1 MGKKSK
7 SGLLKSSIN
16 KRELSAMLIDFLS
29 AHSGEGYTLHKL
41 FQSLK
46 LSSHPLRMLC
56 VDIINE
62 MLEDGTV
69 VRKRNDE
76 ITYNGATQ
84 TMEGTFNRTS
94 GGRNFVDT
102 DDGIGIAIYDE
113 DTLHALPGD
122 RVKVGVHAKKRG
134 SRKLHGNVIE
144 IVKRSEKPFVGTLQM
159 QHSVAFLD
167 APSAMLL
174 TDIVIPA
181 DKLNGAKDGDKVVV
195 RAIDWPKDSRN
206 PVGEVVDVLGAG
218 GNNDTEMH
226 AILAEYGLPYKYP
239 ENVEAAADK
248 ISAGITAEEIAK
260 REDFRDTFTVTID
273 PRDAKDFDDAISIK
287 KIKDGLYEIGVH
299 IADVSHYV
307 LEGSVID
314 KEAQQRATSIY
325 LVDRTI
331 PMLPEHLCNMLCSLR
346 PDEEKLTFS
355 VIFNMNDDAEVL
367 DYRIRHTVI
376 KSNRRYTYEEVQY
389 LLEQN
394 GEARECEMI
403 RSGQA
408 KPTQPIPAQEVIA
421 DTELNAFRD
430 SLPAIDPASI
440 PVTPVPDDHR
450 KGDNAD
456 LLITLNR
463 IAHKL
468 RDMRFKNGAI
478 NFDREEVRFEI
489 DPDGKPI
496 RVYFKNAKDANKL
509 VEEYMLLANR
519 TVAESVGKVKKGD
532 KVKTL
537 PYRIHD
543 LPDSHKLDNLASI
556 ASRFGYHLTTV
567 GKKNDV
573 AKSLNKLLADVRG
586 NRVQNLIENV
596 SLRAMQKA
604 RYSTYNI
611 GHYGLGFDYYTHFT
625 SPIRRYPDLMVHR
638 LLTRYGEGSASAS
651 QKKYEALC
659 EHSSAMEQLAASAER
674 ASIKY
679 KQVEFMSDKIGEE
692 YDAHISGVTEYGI
705 YAEVDENHCEGFIPA
720 HTLGTEGFVFDDKN
734 YCLVGRQTHRCF
746 ALGDPVRIK
755 VASANLYRKALE
767 YELVSQLASADKTNA
782 GFYTAIAN
790 NDRRGAKG
798 GKKTGKAPKRG
809 GKKAAK
815 PAKKNAGKPKGKK
828 KK

>member
-1 MGKKSK
+1 MGKKNK

-16 KRELSAMLIDFLS
+16 KREITDMVKQFLS
-29 AHSGEGYTLHKL
+29 ARKGESFSLRKL
-41 FQSLK
+41 FSGLK
-46 LSSHPLRMLC
+46 LTTHPLKMLC
-56 VDIINE
+56 VDIVNSMI
-62 MLEDGTV
+62 EDGTV
-69 VRKRNDE
+69 VSKSNGE
-76 ITYNGATQ
+76 ITMSGTTH
-84 TMEGTFNRTS
+84 TMEGIFNRTS

-102 DDGIGIAIYDE
+102 DDGIGISIYDE

-122 RVKVGVHAKKRG
+122 RVKVGVHAKRRG

-144 IVKRSEKPFVGTLQM
+144 IVKRTDKPFVGNLQM

-167 APSAMLL
+167 APAAMLQR
-174 TDIVIPA
+174 DIVIPA
-181 DKLNGAKDGDKVVV
+181 AKLRGAKDGDKVVV
-195 RAIDWPKDSRN
+195 RIVDWPMEERN
-206 PVGEVVDVLGAG
+206 PIGEVVDVLGQG
-218 GNNDTEMH
+218 GDNNTEMH

-239 ENVEAAADK
+239 ENVEAAANK
-248 ISAGITAEEIAK
+248 IDAGITEEEIAQ
-260 REDFRDTFTVTID
+260 REDFRNTFTVTID

-287 KIKDGLYEIGVH
+287 KVKDGVWEIGVH

-314 KEAQQRATSIY
+314 KEAQQRATSVY

-355 VIFNMNDDAEVL
+355 AIFEMNDEAEVL
-367 DYRIRHTVI
+367 NSRIKHTII

-394 GEARECEMI
+394 GEARECELI
-403 RSGQA
+403 RSGKA
-408 KPTQPIPAQEVIA
+408 LPTQPIPAQEVIA

-430 SLPAIDPASI
+430 SLQPIDPATI
-440 PVTPVPDDHR
+440 PATPVPADHR
-450 KGDNAD
+450 KGENAD

-463 IAHKL
+463 IAHRL
-468 RDMRFKNGAI
+468 RDQRFKDGAI

-489 DPDGKPI
+489 DKDGKPI

-509 VEEYMLLANR
+509 VEEFMLLANR
-519 TVAESVGKVKKGD
+519 TVAESIGKVKKGE
-532 KVKTL
+532 KQKTL
-537 PYRIHD
+537 PYRVHD
-543 LPDSHKLDNLASI
+543 VPDANKLENLAAM
-556 ASRFGYHLTTV
+556 ASRFGFHLTTV
-567 GKKNDV
+567 GKKEDV
-573 AKSLNKLLADVRG
+573 AKSLNKLLHDVRG

-604 RYSTYNI
+604 VYSTFNI

-638 LLTRYGEGSASAS
+638 LLTRYASGSASAS

-659 EHSSAMEQLAASAER
+659 EHSSAMEQLAAAAER

-705 YAEVDENHCEGFIPA
+705 YAEVDDNHCEGFIPVHA
-720 HTLGTEGFVFDDKN
+720 ISQEGFYFDDKN
-734 YCLVGRQTHRCF
+734 FCLIGRQTRRCLS
-746 ALGDPVRIK
+746 LGDAVRIK
-755 VASANLYRKALE
+755 VANANLYRKQLD
-767 YELVSQLASADKTNA
+767 YELVSHTASCGQAPLAADSKPS
-782 GFYTAIAN
+782 
-790 NDRRGAKG
+790 RAKHG
-798 GKKTGKAPKRG
+798 GRPSKK
-809 GKKAAK
+809 
-815 PAKKNAGKPKGKK
+815 AGKPSKK
-828 KK
+828 RSKKNK

>member
-1 MGKKSK
+1 MGKKNK

-16 KRELSAMLIDFLS
+16 KREITDMVKQFLS
-29 AHSGEGYTLHKL
+29 AKKGESFSLRQLFSG
-41 FQSLK
+41 LK
-46 LSSHPLRMLC
+46 LTTHPLKMLC
-56 VDIINE
+56 VDIVNSMI
-62 MLEDGTV
+62 EDGTV
-69 VRKRNDE
+69 VSKSNGE
-76 ITYNGATQ
+76 ITMSGTTH
-84 TMEGTFNRTS
+84 TMEGIFNRTS

-102 DDGIGIAIYDE
+102 DDGIGISIYDE
-113 DTLHALPGD
+113 DSLHALPGD
-122 RVKVGVHAKKRG
+122 RVKVGVHAKRRG

-144 IVKRSEKPFVGTLQM
+144 IVKRTDKPFVGNLQM

-167 APSAMLL
+167 APAAMLQR
-174 TDIVIPA
+174 DIVIPA
-181 DKLNGAKDGDKVVV
+181 GKLRGAKDGDKVVV
-195 RAIDWPKDSRN
+195 RIVDWPMEERN
-206 PVGEVVDVLGAG
+206 PIGEVVDVLGQG
-218 GNNDTEMH
+218 GDNNTEMH

-239 ENVEAAADK
+239 ENVEAAANK
-248 ISAGITAEEIAK
+248 IDAGITEEEIAQ

-287 KIKDGLYEIGVH
+287 KVKDGVWEIGVH

-314 KEAQQRATSIY
+314 KEAQQRATSVY

-355 VIFNMNDDAEVL
+355 AIFEMNDEAEVL
-367 DYRIRHTVI
+367 NSRIKHTVI

-394 GEARECEMI
+394 GEARECELI
-403 RSGQA
+403 RSGKA
-408 KPTQPIPAQEVIA
+408 LPTQPIPAQEVIA

-430 SLPAIDPASI
+430 SLQPIDPATI
-440 PVTPVPDDHR
+440 PATPVPADHR
-450 KGDNAD
+450 KGENAD

-463 IAHKL
+463 IAHRL
-468 RDMRFKNGAI
+468 RDQRFKDGAI

-489 DPDGKPI
+489 DKDGKPI

-509 VEEYMLLANR
+509 VEEFMLLANR
-519 TVAESVGKVKKGD
+519 TVAESIGKVKKGE
-532 KVKTL
+532 KQKTL
-537 PYRIHD
+537 PYRVHD
-543 LPDSHKLDNLASI
+543 VPDANKLENLAAM
-556 ASRFGYHLTTV
+556 ASRFGFHLTTV
-567 GKKNDV
+567 GKKEDV
-573 AKSLNKLLADVRG
+573 AKSLNKLLHDVRG

-604 RYSTYNI
+604 VYSTFNI

-638 LLTRYGEGSASAS
+638 LLTRYASGSASAS

-659 EHSSAMEQLAASAER
+659 EHSSAMEQLAAAAER

-705 YAEVDENHCEGFIPA
+705 YAEVDDNHCEGFIPVHA
-720 HTLGTEGFVFDDKN
+720 IGEEGFYFDDKN
-734 YCLVGRQTHRCF
+734 FCLIGRQTRRCLS
-746 ALGDPVRIK
+746 LGDAVRIK
-755 VASANLYRKALE
+755 VANANLYRKQLD
-767 YELVSQLASADKTNA
+767 YELVSHTASCGQAPLAADSKPS
-782 GFYTAIAN
+782 
-790 NDRRGAKG
+790 RAKHG
-798 GKKTGKAPKRG
+798 GRPSKK
-809 GKKAAK
+809 
-815 PAKKNAGKPKGKK
+815 AGKPSKK
-828 KK
+828 RSKKNK

>member
-1 MGKKSK
+1 MGKKNK

-16 KRELSAMLIDFLS
+16 KREITDMVKQFLS
-29 AHSGEGYTLHKL
+29 ARKGESFSLRKL
-41 FQSLK
+41 FSGLK
-46 LSSHPLRMLC
+46 LTTHPLKMLC
-56 VDIINE
+56 VDIVNSMI
-62 MLEDGTV
+62 EDGTV
-69 VRKRNDE
+69 VSKSNGE
-76 ITYNGATQ
+76 ITMSGTTH
-84 TMEGTFNRTS
+84 TMEGIFNRTS

-102 DDGIGIAIYDE
+102 DDGIGISIYDE

-122 RVKVGVHAKKRG
+122 RVKVGVHAKRRG

-144 IVKRSEKPFVGTLQM
+144 IVKRTDKPFVGNLQM

-167 APSAMLL
+167 APAAMLQR
-174 TDIVIPA
+174 DIVIPA
-181 DKLNGAKDGDKVVV
+181 AKLRGAKDGDKVVV
-195 RAIDWPKDSRN
+195 RIVDWPMEERN
-206 PVGEVVDVLGAG
+206 PIGEVVDVLGHG
-218 GNNDTEMH
+218 GENNTEMH

-239 ENVEAAADK
+239 ENVEAAANK
-248 ISAGITAEEIAK
+248 IDAGITEEEIAQ
-260 REDFRDTFTVTID
+260 REDFRNTFTVTID

-287 KIKDGLYEIGVH
+287 KVKDGVWEIGVH

-314 KEAQQRATSIY
+314 KEAQQRATSVY

-355 VIFNMNDDAEVL
+355 AIFEMNDEAEVL
-367 DYRIRHTVI
+367 NSRIKHTVI

-394 GEARECEMI
+394 GEARECELI
-403 RSGQA
+403 RSGKA
-408 KPTQPIPAQEVIA
+408 LPTQPIPAQEVIA

-430 SLPAIDPASI
+430 SLQPIDPATI
-440 PVTPVPDDHR
+440 PATPVPADHR
-450 KGDNAD
+450 KGENAD

-463 IAHKL
+463 IAHRL
-468 RDMRFKNGAI
+468 RDQRFKDGAI

-489 DPDGKPI
+489 DKDGKPI

-509 VEEYMLLANR
+509 VEEFMLLANR
-519 TVAESVGKVKKGD
+519 TVAESIGKVKKGE
-532 KVKTL
+532 KQKTL
-537 PYRIHD
+537 PYRVHD
-543 LPDSHKLDNLASI
+543 VPDANKLENLAAM
-556 ASRFGYHLTTV
+556 ASRFGFHLTTV
-567 GKKNDV
+567 GKKEDV
-573 AKSLNKLLADVRG
+573 AKSLNKLLHDVRG

-604 RYSTYNI
+604 VYSTFNI

-638 LLTRYGEGSASAS
+638 LLTRYASGSASAS

-659 EHSSAMEQLAASAER
+659 EHSSAMEQLAAAAER

-705 YAEVDENHCEGFIPA
+705 YAEVDDNHSEGFIPVHA
-720 HTLGTEGFVFDDKN
+720 ISQEGFYFDDKN
-734 YCLVGRQTHRCF
+734 FCLIGRQTRRCLS
-746 ALGDPVRIK
+746 LGDAVRIK
-755 VASANLYRKALE
+755 VANANLYRKQLD
-767 YELVSQLASADKTNA
+767 YELVSHTASCGQALLAADSKPS
-782 GFYTAIAN
+782 
-790 NDRRGAKG
+790 RAKHG
-798 GKKTGKAPKRG
+798 GRPSKK
-809 GKKAAK
+809 
-815 PAKKNAGKPKGKK
+815 AGKPSKK
-828 KK
+828 RSKKNK

>member
-1 MGKKSK
+1 MGKKNK

-16 KRELSAMLIDFLS
+16 KREITDMVKQFLS
-29 AHSGEGYTLHKL
+29 ARKGESFSLRKL
-41 FQSLK
+41 FSGLK
-46 LSSHPLRMLC
+46 LTTHPLKMLC
-56 VDIINE
+56 VDIVNSMI
-62 MLEDGTV
+62 EDGTV
-69 VRKRNDE
+69 VSKSNGE
-76 ITYNGATQ
+76 ITMSGTTH
-84 TMEGTFNRTS
+84 TMEGIFNRTS

-102 DDGIGIAIYDE
+102 DDGIGISIYDE

-122 RVKVGVHAKKRG
+122 RVKVGVHAKRRG

-144 IVKRSEKPFVGTLQM
+144 IVKRTDKPFVGNLQM

-167 APSAMLL
+167 APAAMLQR
-174 TDIVIPA
+174 DIVIPA
-181 DKLNGAKDGDKVVV
+181 AKLRGAKDGDKVVV
-195 RAIDWPKDSRN
+195 RIVDWPMEERN
-206 PVGEVVDVLGAG
+206 PIGEVVDVLGQG
-218 GNNDTEMH
+218 GDNTTEMH

-239 ENVEAAADK
+239 ENVEAAANK
-248 ISAGITAEEIAK
+248 IDAGITEEEIAQ
-260 REDFRDTFTVTID
+260 REDFRNTFTVTID

-287 KIKDGLYEIGVH
+287 KVKDGVWEIGVH

-314 KEAQQRATSIY
+314 KEAQQRATSVY

-355 VIFNMNDDAEVL
+355 AIFEMNDEAEVL
-367 DYRIRHTVI
+367 NSRIKHTVI

-394 GEARECEMI
+394 GEARECELI
-403 RSGQA
+403 RSGKA
-408 KPTQPIPAQEVIA
+408 LPTQPIPAQEVIA

-430 SLPAIDPASI
+430 SLQPIDPATI
-440 PVTPVPDDHR
+440 PATPVPADHR
-450 KGDNAD
+450 KGENAD

-463 IAHKL
+463 IAHRL
-468 RDMRFKNGAI
+468 RDQRFKDGAI

-489 DPDGKPI
+489 DKDGKPI

-509 VEEYMLLANR
+509 VEEFMLLANR
-519 TVAESVGKVKKGD
+519 TVAESIGKVKKGE
-532 KVKTL
+532 KQKTL
-537 PYRIHD
+537 PYRVHD
-543 LPDSHKLDNLASI
+543 VPDANKLENLAAM
-556 ASRFGYHLTTV
+556 ASRFGFHLTTV
-567 GKKNDV
+567 GKKEDV
-573 AKSLNKLLADVRG
+573 AKSLNKLLHDVRG

-604 RYSTYNI
+604 VYSTFNI

-638 LLTRYGEGSASAS
+638 LLTRYASGSASAS

-659 EHSSAMEQLAASAER
+659 EHSSAMEQLAAAAER

-705 YAEVDENHCEGFIPA
+705 YAEVDDNHCEGFIPVHA
-720 HTLGTEGFVFDDKN
+720 IGEEGFYFDDKN
-734 YCLVGRQTHRCF
+734 FCLIGRQTRRCLS
-746 ALGDPVRIK
+746 LGDAVRIK
-755 VASANLYRKALE
+755 VANANLYRKQLD
-767 YELVSQLASADKTNA
+767 YELVSHAASCGQAPLAADSKPS
-782 GFYTAIAN
+782 
-790 NDRRGAKG
+790 RAKHG
-798 GKKTGKAPKRG
+798 GRPSKK
-809 GKKAAK
+809 
-815 PAKKNAGKPKGKK
+815 AGKPSKK
-828 KK
+828 RSKKNK